1 MIAINDDV
9 KYLYNYKY
17 GMFGKWNMKNL
28 VADIFLPLEVLRM
41 ERWWRIQRTKWL
53 WSGQFTQNA
62 LFLRTCQ
69 TICINCY
76 LFEFLNMHIIFATNY
91 SGKNIF
97 SELNFKRKFQGFMVL
112 DVIHNMGFY
121 RLNVYII

>member
-1 MIAINDDV
+1 
-9 KYLYNYKY
+9 
-17 GMFGKWNMKNL
+17 
-28 VADIFLPLEVLRM
+28 
-41 ERWWRIQRTKWL
+41 
-53 WSGQFTQNA
+53 
-62 LFLRTCQ
+62 
-69 TICINCY
+69 
-76 LFEFLNMHIIFATNY
+76 MHIIFATNY